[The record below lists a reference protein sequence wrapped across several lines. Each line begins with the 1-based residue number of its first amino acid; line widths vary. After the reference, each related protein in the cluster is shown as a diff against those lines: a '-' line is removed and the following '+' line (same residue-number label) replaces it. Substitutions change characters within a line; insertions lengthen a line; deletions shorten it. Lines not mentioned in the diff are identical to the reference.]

1 MEYLQVDGSL
11 TKVTPIAA
19 KPSQERLERLENI
32 SVVLRFLGRKVLPAA
47 TAAFVVVYWIVASVA
62 YFSPSLQFGDQYI

>member
-1 MEYLQVDGSL
+1 MDGSL
-11 TKVTPIAA
+11 TKVTPMAA

-32 SVVLRFLGRKVLPAA
+32 GVLLRFLGRKVLPAA

-62 YFSPSLQFGDQYI
+62 YFSPSLQFGDLYI